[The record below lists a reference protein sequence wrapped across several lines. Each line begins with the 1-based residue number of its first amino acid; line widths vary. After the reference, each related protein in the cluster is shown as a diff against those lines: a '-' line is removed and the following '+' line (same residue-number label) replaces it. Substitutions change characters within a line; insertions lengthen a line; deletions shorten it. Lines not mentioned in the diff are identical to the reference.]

1 MIITV
6 ASFKGG
12 VGKTTTAIHLAAYL
26 QTQAE
31 TLLIDADPNRSASGW
46 ANRGKLPFEV
56 VDEWRSP
63 QHIRQY
69 DHVVID
75 TQARP
80 LQNELEIL
88 ADGCDLLI
96 LPTTPDVLALEALV
110 LTLDYLNTIG
120 ANRYRILLTI
130 IPPKPSRDGEQV
142 RGMLVETGLPV
153 FTTGIRRFAAFQ
165 KAAQAGL
172 IVHQIKDPRAL
183 EGWQD
188 YLHVGQELL
197 RSSNT

>member
-1 MIITV
+1 MIITI

-26 QTQAE
+26 QTQAD

-46 ANRGKLPFEV
+46 AERGKLPFEV

-63 QHIRQY
+63 NTTRQY
-69 DHVVID
+69 EHIVID

-80 LQNELEIL
+80 MQDELAIL
-88 ADGCDLLI
+88 ADNCDLLI
-96 LPTTPDVLALEALV
+96 LPTTPDILSLEALV
-110 LTLDYLNTIG
+110 LTLDYLKTIG

-142 RGMLVETGLPV
+142 REMLVETGLPALK
-153 FTTGIRRFAAFQ
+153 TGIRRFVAFQ
-165 KAAQAGL
+165 KAAQAGIL
-172 IVHQIKDPRAL
+172 VYQVKDPRAT

-188 YLHVGQELL
+188 YIQVGQELL
-197 RSSNT
+197 GNA